1 MVGFIQAPLF
11 VPASRPTLFPKA
23 VLSRPDAVI
32 LDLEDAVA
40 EHHKE
45 VARAN
50 IGCDFTSLPVIV
62 RINGRGTKWHEA
74 DIAAVSNL
82 RGVAVMLPKS
92 EYPEEVAGVVSKL
105 NGNPL
110 IALIETARGVAQAR
124 AIAAQKG
131 VVRLAFGSIDFCA
144 DMGCGN
150 LREVLLPARSELVL
164 ASRLAG
170 IMAPIDGVTMQLND
184 RALAYDDAAHARNLG
199 MTGKLCIHPSQI
211 AEVKRAFAPTES
223 EIDWAHRVIA
233 TGDGAVSIDGI
244 MVDEPARA
252 RARTVLATV
261 ERR

>member
-62 RINGRGTKWHEA
+62 RIKGRGTKWHEA

-92 EYPEEVAGVVSKL
+92 EYPEEVAG
-105 NGNPL
+105 
-110 IALIETARGVAQAR
+110 AL
-124 AIAAQKG
+124 
-131 VVRLAFGSIDFCA
+131 FP
-144 DMGCGN
+144 N
-150 LREVLLPARSELVL
+150 
-164 ASRLAG
+164 
-170 IMAPIDGVTMQLND
+170 
-184 RALAYDDAAHARNLG
+184 
-199 MTGKLCIHPSQI
+199 
-211 AEVKRAFAPTES
+211 
-223 EIDWAHRVIA
+223 
-233 TGDGAVSIDGI
+233 
-244 MVDEPARA
+244 
-252 RARTVLATV
+252 
-261 ERR
+261 